1 VVIIVRLQT
10 GVIQPLNK
18 GKHDILVEVT
28 SCHYVHVI
36 PWTRMAR
43 HNNLEPPMYEYNNV
57 QGIFNFVNTVFLGM
71 GNVPRNKQLDNDGES
86 LKAYMLAL
94 DYIG

>member
-1 VVIIVRLQT
+1 
-10 GVIQPLNK
+10 
-18 GKHDILVEVT
+18 
-28 SCHYVHVI
+28 
-36 PWTRMAR
+36 
-43 HNNLEPPMYEYNNV
+43 MYEYNNV